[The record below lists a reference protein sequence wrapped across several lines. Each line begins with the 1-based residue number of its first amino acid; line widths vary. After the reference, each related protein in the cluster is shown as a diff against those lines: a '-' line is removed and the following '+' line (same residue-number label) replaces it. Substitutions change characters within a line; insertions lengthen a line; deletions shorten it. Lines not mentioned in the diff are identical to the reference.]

1 MNIPDILVEVGKHA
15 FILAVFVGLLA
26 FIIKLL
32 YDKMQTTFNLVAD
45 KQQVFEK
52 DVEHK
57 FQKVD
62 DRFKNVDEHIQG
74 VRQNVHKLT
83 DNMNVGM
90 ANIQNE
96 VRYTNQNVK
105 LLAVSLG
112 KNPLDYIKEKE

>member
-15 FILAVFVGLLA
+15 FILVVFVGLLA

-96 VRYTNQNVK
+96 VRDTNQNVK